1 MSNFLNIKKPP
12 RKILVIKPSSL
23 GDVVH
28 SLPFLNVMRE
38 CFPRA
43 EIHWVIAKGLE
54 GLLENHPMVQK
65 LLVINKDQWKEI
77 KRIRGTVSEFRSLMC
92 ALKGESYDIAV
103 DLQGLLRSGILTAA
117 SKAPV
122 RLGFSEAREGSRLF
136 YTQRITG
143 GREIHAVD
151 RYLKIASALGCDTRT
166 VEFPLPLVTESLKIR
181 RLKQEIGEYAVF
193 APGAR
198 WKTKQWPAE
207 RFGRLSSML
216 SMPSII
222 IGSGADDALAQEAAA
237 HSKGKA
243 ISLAGKTDI
252 KELISI
258 VRKAVFMVT
267 NDSGPMHIAAACGVP
282 VVALFGPTNPAR
294 TGPYGRGHIVIR
306 GDSAC
311 APCYKKK
318 CKDIRCMDSISVDEV
333 YEAIRN
339 GMGAKL

>member
-1 MSNFLNIKKPP
+1 MKQIKLKKAPA
-12 RKILVIKPSSL
+12 KLLIIKPSSL

-38 CFPRA
+38 SFPRT

-65 LLVINKDQWKEI
+65 LLVINKEQWKNI
-77 KRIRGTVSEFRSLMC
+77 KKIRGTVSEFRSLVGE
-92 ALKGESYDIAV
+92 LKGESYDIAV

-122 RLGFSEAREGSRLF
+122 RLGFREAREGSRLF
-136 YTQRITG
+136 YTQSITG
-143 GREIHAVD
+143 GRDIHAVD
-151 RYLKIASALGCDTRT
+151 RYLKIASAMGCDTRT
-166 VEFPLPLVTESLKIR
+166 VAFPMPLVKESLKIR
-181 RLKQEIGEYAVF
+181 QLKQETGEYAVF

-198 WKTKQWPAE
+198 WKTKQWAAE
-207 RFGRLSSML
+207 RFGLLSSVL
-216 SMPSII
+216 SIPSII
-222 IGSGADDALAQEAAA
+222 IGSGADEALAEEAAA

-243 ISLAGKTDI
+243 ISMAGKTDI
-252 KELISI
+252 KELISLI
-258 VRKAVFMVT
+258 RKAVFMVT

-282 VVALFGPTNPAR
+282 VVALFGPTNPVR
-294 TGPYGRGHIVIR
+294 TGPYGSGHIIIR
-306 GDSAC
+306 GDSDC

-339 GMGAKL
+339 GLGAKL

>member
-1 MSNFLNIKKPP
+1 MKQIKLKKAPL
-12 RKILVIKPSSL
+12 KLLIIKPSSL

-38 CFPRA
+38 SFPLT

-54 GLLENHPMVQK
+54 GLLENHPMVNK
-65 LLVINKDQWKEI
+65 LLVINKDQWKDM
-77 KRIRGTVSEFRSLMC
+77 KRIRGTVAEFRSLKDSI
-92 ALKGESYDIAV
+92 KGEYYDIAV

-122 RLGFSEAREGSRLF
+122 RLGFREAREGSRIF
-136 YTQRITG
+136 YTHSITG

-166 VEFPLPLVTESLKIR
+166 VAFPLPLVKETLKIR
-181 RLKQEIGEYAVF
+181 QLRQDIGEYAVF

-207 RFGRLSSML
+207 RFGRLSSLL
-216 SMPSII
+216 SIPSII
-222 IGSGADDALAQEAAA
+222 IGSGADEGLAEEAAA

-243 ISLAGKTDI
+243 ISMAGKTDL
-252 KELISI
+252 KELISLI
-258 VRKAVFMVT
+258 RKAVFMVT

-294 TGPYGRGHIVIR
+294 TGPYGRGHSIIR
-306 GDSAC
+306 GDCAG

-318 CKDIRCMDSISVDEV
+318 CKDIRCMDSISVDKV
-333 YEAIRN
+333 YKKIKEIGNR
-339 GMGAKL
+339 

>member
-1 MSNFLNIKKPP
+1 MLI
-12 RKILVIKPSSL
+12 IKPSSL

-28 SLPFLNVMRE
+28 SLPFLSVMRE
-38 CFPRA
+38 SFPRA

-65 LLVINKDQWKEI
+65 LLVINKDQWKEM
-77 KRIRGTVSEFRSLMC
+77 KSIRGTVSEFKSLLG

-122 RLGFSEAREGSRLF
+122 RLGFREARECSRLF
-136 YTQRITG
+136 YTQSITG

-151 RYLKIASALGCDTRT
+151 RYLKIASALGCDART
-166 VEFPLPLVTESLKIR
+166 VEFPLPLVKESLKIR
-181 RLKQEIGEYAVF
+181 QLKQEIGEYAVF

-207 RFGRLSSML
+207 RFGRLSSMI
-216 SMPSII
+216 SIPSII
-222 IGSGADDALAQEAAA
+222 IGSGADEALAKEAAA

-243 ISLAGKTDI
+243 ISMAGKTDI
-252 KELISI
+252 KELISLI
-258 VRKAVFMVT
+258 RKAVFMVT

-294 TGPYGRGHIVIR
+294 TGPYGRGHIIIR

-318 CKDIRCMDSISVDEV
+318 CKDTRCMDSISVDQV
-333 YEAIRN
+333 YEKIQAI
-339 GMGAKL
+339 GYGL

>member
-1 MSNFLNIKKPP
+1 MKKIKLKKTPA
-12 RKILVIKPSSL
+12 KLLIIKPSSL

-28 SLPFLNVMRE
+28 SLPFLNAVRE
-38 CFPRA
+38 SFPGT

-65 LLVINKDQWKEI
+65 LLVINKDKWKDI
-77 KRIRGTVSEFRSLMC
+77 KRMRGTLSEFRSILG
-92 ALKGESYDIAV
+92 ALKDESYDITV

-136 YTQRITG
+136 YTQSITG

-151 RYLKIASALGCDTRT
+151 RYLKMASALGCDTRT
-166 VEFPLPLVTESLKIR
+166 VAFPMPPVKESLKILQLR
-181 RLKQEIGEYAVF
+181 QAVGEYAVL

-207 RFGRLSSML
+207 RFGRLSSL
-216 SMPSII
+216 LNIPSII
-222 IGSGADDALAQEAAA
+222 IGSGADEALAEEAAA

-243 ISLAGKTDI
+243 ISMAGKTDI
-252 KELISI
+252 KELISLI
-258 VRKAVFMVT
+258 RKAVFMVT

-282 VVALFGPTNPAR
+282 VAALFGPTNPAR
-294 TGPYGRGHIVIR
+294 TGPYGRGHVIIR
-306 GDSAC
+306 GDNAC

-318 CKDIRCMDSISVDEV
+318 CKDIRCMDSISVEEV
-333 YEAIRN
+333 YEKIKTN
-339 GMGAKL
+339 FEF

>member
-38 CFPRA
+38 SFPRT

-65 LLVINKDQWKEI
+65 LLVINKDQWKEM
-77 KRIRGTVSEFRSLMC
+77 KRIRGTVSEFRNLMG

-103 DLQGLLRSGILTAA
+103 DLQGLLRSGILTVA
-117 SKAPV
+117 SNAPV
-122 RLGFSEAREGSRLF
+122 RLGFREAREGSRLF
-136 YTQRITG
+136 YTQSITG

-151 RYLKIASALGCDTRT
+151 RYLKIASAMGCDTRT
-166 VEFPLPLVTESLKIR
+166 VAFPMPLVKESLKIR
-181 RLKQEIGEYAVF
+181 QLKKEIGEYAVL

-207 RFGRLSSML
+207 RFGRLSSLL

-222 IGSGADDALAQEAAA
+222 IGSGSDEPLAQEAAA

-243 ISLAGKTDI
+243 ISMAGKTDI
-252 KELISI
+252 KELISLI
-258 VRKAVFMVT
+258 RKAMFIVT

-294 TGPYGRGHIVIR
+294 TGPYGIGHVIIR
-306 GDSAC
+306 GAGAC

-318 CKDIRCMDSISVDEV
+318 CDDIRCMDSILVDEV
-333 YEAIRN
+333 HEAIRN
-339 GMGAKL
+339 RLGK

>member
-1 MSNFLNIKKPP
+1 MKKIKLEETPAKLL
-12 RKILVIKPSSL
+12 IIKPSSL

-28 SLPFLNVMRE
+28 SLPFLNAVRE
-38 CFPRA
+38 SFPST

-65 LLVINKDQWKEI
+65 LLVINKDEWKDI
-77 KRIRGTVSEFRSLMC
+77 KRMRGTLSEFRSILG
-92 ALKGESYDIAV
+92 ALKGESYDITV

-136 YTQRITG
+136 YTQTITG

-151 RYLKIASALGCDTRT
+151 RYLKMASALGCDPRT
-166 VEFPLPLVTESLKIR
+166 VAFPMPPVKESLKIR
-181 RLKQEIGEYAVF
+181 QLKQAVGEYAVL

-207 RFGRLSSML
+207 RFGRLSSL
-216 SMPSII
+216 LNIPSII
-222 IGSGADDALAQEAAA
+222 IGSGADEALAEEAAA

-243 ISLAGKTDI
+243 ISMAGKTDI
-252 KELISI
+252 KELISLI
-258 VRKAVFMVT
+258 RKAVFMVT

-282 VVALFGPTNPAR
+282 VAALFGPTNPAR
-294 TGPYGRGHIVIR
+294 TGPYGRGHIIIR

-318 CKDIRCMDSISVDEV
+318 CKEIRCMDSISVEEV
-333 YEAIRN
+333 YEKIKTN
-339 GMGAKL
+339 FEF

>member
-1 MSNFLNIKKPP
+1 MKRFKLKKPP
-12 RKILVIKPSSL
+12 TKLLIIKPSSL

-38 CFPRA
+38 SFPST

-65 LLVINKDQWKEI
+65 LVVINKDQWKEM
-77 KRIRGTVSEFRSLMC
+77 KKMRGTLSEFRRLVG

-122 RLGFSEAREGSRLF
+122 RLGFREAREGSRLF
-136 YTQRITG
+136 YTQSITG

-166 VEFPLPLVTESLKIR
+166 VAFPMPLVNESLKIR

-198 WKTKQWPAE
+198 WKTKQWSAE
-207 RFGRLSSML
+207 RFGRLSALL
-216 SMPSII
+216 SIPSII
-222 IGSGADDALAQEAAA
+222 IGSGADEALAEKAAA
-237 HSKGKA
+237 YSKGKA
-243 ISLAGKTDI
+243 ISMAGKTDI
-252 KELISI
+252 KELISLI
-258 VRKAVFMVT
+258 RKAVFMVT

-282 VVALFGPTNPAR
+282 VVALFGPTNPAK
-294 TGPYGRGHIVIR
+294 TGPYGRGHSIIR
-306 GDSAC
+306 GDCAC
-311 APCYKKK
+311 APCYKKQ

-333 YEAIRN
+333 YEAVRSRQ
-339 GMGAKL
+339 

>member
-1 MSNFLNIKKPP
+1 MNQIKLKKAPA
-12 RKILVIKPSSL
+12 KLLIIKPSSL
-23 GDVVH
+23 GDIVH
-28 SLPFLNVMRE
+28 SLPFLNVIRE
-38 CFPRA
+38 SFPRA

-65 LLVINKDQWKEI
+65 LVVINKEQWKDI
-77 KRIRGTVSEFRSLMC
+77 KRIRGTVSEFRSLVG

-122 RLGFSEAREGSRLF
+122 RLGFREAREGGRLF
-136 YTQRITG
+136 YTHSITG

-166 VEFPLPLVTESLKIR
+166 VAFPLPLVKESLKIR
-181 RLKQEIGEYAVF
+181 QVKKEIGEYAVF

-207 RFGRLSSML
+207 RFGTLSSL
-216 SMPSII
+216 LRIPGII
-222 IGSGADDALAQEAAA
+222 IGSGADEALAEEAAA
-237 HSKGKA
+237 HSKGNA
-243 ISLAGKTDI
+243 ISMAGKTDI
-252 KELISI
+252 KELISLI
-258 VRKAVFMVT
+258 RKAAFMVT

-294 TGPYGRGHIVIR
+294 TGPYGSGHIIIT
-306 GDSAC
+306 GNSAC

-318 CKDIRCMDSISVDEV
+318 CNDLKCMDSISVEEV
-333 YEAIRN
+333 YERIKAIGYR
-339 GMGAKL
+339 

>member
-1 MSNFLNIKKPP
+1 MKRFKLNKAPAKLLI
-12 RKILVIKPSSL
+12 IKPSSL

-38 CFPRA
+38 SFPRA

-65 LLVINKDQWKEI
+65 LLVINNNQWKKM
-77 KRIRGTVSEFRSLMC
+77 KRIRGTVSEFRSLLG

-122 RLGFSEAREGSRLF
+122 RLGFREAREGSWLF
-136 YTQRITG
+136 YTQSING
-143 GREIHAVD
+143 GRETETHAVD
-151 RYLKIASALGCDTRT
+151 RYLKIASAMGCDTRT
-166 VEFPLPLVTESLKIR
+166 VAFPLPLVKESRKIR
-181 RLKQEIGEYAVF
+181 QLKQEIGEYAVF

-216 SMPSII
+216 SIPSII
-222 IGSGADDALAQEAAA
+222 IGSGADEALAQEAVA

-243 ISLAGKTDI
+243 ISMAGKTDI
-252 KELISI
+252 KELISLI
-258 VRKAVFMVT
+258 RKAVFMVT

-294 TGPYGRGHIVIR
+294 TGPYGKGHIIIR
-306 GDSAC
+306 GNSAC

-318 CKDIRCMDSISVDEV
+318 CKDIRCMDSILVDEV
-333 YEAIRN
+333 YERIKAIGN
-339 GMGAKL
+339 K

>member
-1 MSNFLNIKKPP
+1 MKRFKLKKSPA
-12 RKILVIKPSSL
+12 KLLIIKPSSL

-38 CFPRA
+38 SFPRA

-65 LLVINKDQWKEI
+65 LVVINKDRWKEM
-77 KRIRGTVSEFRSLMC
+77 KRMRGTVSEFRSIMG
-92 ALKGESYDIAV
+92 ALKDESYDIAV

-122 RLGFSEAREGSRLF
+122 RLGFREAREGSRLF
-136 YTQRITG
+136 YTQSITG

-151 RYLKIASALGCDTRT
+151 RYLKIASAMGCDIRT
-166 VEFPLPLVTESLKIR
+166 VTFPLPLVKESRKIR
-181 RLKQEIGEYAVF
+181 QLKQETGEYAVF

-207 RFGRLSSML
+207 RFGRLSSL
-216 SMPSII
+216 LGIPVII
-222 IGSGADDALAQEAAA
+222 IGSGADETLAQEAAA

-243 ISLAGKTDI
+243 ISMAGKTDI
-252 KELISI
+252 KELISLI
-258 VRKAVFMVT
+258 RKAVFMVT

-294 TGPYGRGHIVIR
+294 TGPYGREHIIIR
-306 GDSAC
+306 GNSAC

-333 YEAIRN
+333 YEKIQA
-339 GMGAKL
+339 MGYR